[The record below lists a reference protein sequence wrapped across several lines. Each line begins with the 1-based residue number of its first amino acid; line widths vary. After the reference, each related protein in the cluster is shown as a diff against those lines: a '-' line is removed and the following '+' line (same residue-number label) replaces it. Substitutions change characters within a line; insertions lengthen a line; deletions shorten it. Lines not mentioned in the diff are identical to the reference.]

1 MLSVKDIHYY
11 YGGIHALKGVSLEV
25 NEGEIVT
32 LIGANGAGKTTTLRC
47 ISGLLT
53 PSAGEIIYDGRPI
66 HKISASKAP
75 YIGIGQVL
83 EERHVFPHLTVEE
96 NLMLGAYSKGRGN
109 NTKADMEDMYRR
121 FPRLNERKKQN
132 AGTLSGGEQQMLVI
146 ARALMSHPK
155 LLLMDEPSLGLAP
168 IVVQEIFDIIQEIN
182 KEGVTILLNEQ
193 NANMALAIADRAYV
207 IETGSIVLTG
217 TGAELLGNDE
227 VRKSYL
233 GAN

>member
-53 PSAGEIIYDGRPI
+53 PSSGEIVYEGKTIN
-66 HKISASKAP
+66 KISASKAP
-75 YIGIGQVL
+75 YLGIGQVL

-96 NLMLGAYSKGRGN
+96 NLMLGAYSQPRGN
-109 NTKADMEDMYRR
+109 NTKADMADMYRR
-121 FPRLNERKKQN
+121 FPRLEERKKQN

-182 KEGVTILLNEQ
+182 KDGVTILLNEQ

-207 IETGSIVLTG
+207 IETGNIVLTG
-217 TGAELLGNDE
+217 TGQELLTNDE
-227 VRKSYL
+227 VRKAYL
-233 GAN
+233 GVN

>member
-53 PSAGEIIYDGRPI
+53 PSSGDIIYEGKSISR
-66 HKISASKAP
+66 ISASRAP
-75 YIGIGQVL
+75 YLGIGQVL

-96 NLMLGAYSKGRGN
+96 NLMLGAYSQSKN
-109 NTKADMEDMYRR
+109 NKTKEDMADMYRR
-121 FPRLNERKKQN
+121 FPRLGERKKQN

-207 IETGSIVLTG
+207 IETGNIVLTG
-217 TGAELLGNDE
+217 TGQELLNNDE

>member
-53 PSAGEIIYDGRPI
+53 PSSGEIIYEGKSINR
-66 HKISASKAP
+66 ISPSKAP

-109 NTKADMEDMYRR
+109 NTKADMEEMYRR
-121 FPRLNERKKQN
+121 FPRLKERKKQN

-146 ARALMSHPK
+146 GRALMSHPK

-207 IETGSIVLTG
+207 IETGNIVLTG
-217 TGAELLGNDE
+217 TGADLLNNDE